1 MDLNKAYEGCEHS
14 AVKHALLE
22 GYLEKLLFIKGETGT
37 REITYVDCFAGP
49 YKDESEDIQATSIAI
64 SLDILKKVREAL
76 AARGKYI
83 TFRAIYVEEDNARY
97 NRLKAYLDNSCPSGI
112 QPFSIYGDYA
122 EKVNE
127 ILQLCGNN
135 SFAFFF
141 VDPLGW
147 TDVGIPRLGK
157 LLKRQKSEFLITFMY
172 EDFNRFV
179 TKVELR
185 QQVSELL
192 GALSEEEF
200 QKFSLLQPK
209 GREKF
214 IIHKYCEQ
222 IMAAMGPDG
231 ARRSRSYSAVVK
243 NKGKE
248 RTKYHLVYGTR
259 HPKGI
264 IEFAEQSDKAKLV
277 ERVVRIQVKQ
287 NASPLGSLFTP
298 EEEADLLSD
307 ATIDLDEVKHYWL
320 TKLSEQPTIFDEARL
335 ADMLEETGWLI
346 SNLEDAFMALRSEG
360 KAENMD
366 ARKKRSKHP
375 IHFDKSER
383 LRRCV

>member
-1 MDLNKAYEGCEHS
+1 MAIDKAYEGHEHS
-14 AVKHALLE
+14 AVKHTLLK

-37 REITYVDCFAGP
+37 QEITYVDCFAGP
-49 YKDESEDIQATSIAI
+49 YNDESEDIQATSIAI

-83 TFRAIYVEEDNARY
+83 RFRAIYVEEDDARY
-97 NRLKAYLDNSCPSGI
+97 VRLKAHLESKCPSGI
-112 QPFSIYGDYA
+112 QPFPIHGDYA
-122 EKVNE
+122 KKVDE
-127 ILQLCGNN
+127 ILQKCGNN
-135 SFAFFF
+135 SFVFFF
-141 VDPLGW
+141 IDPFGW

-157 LLKRQKSEFLITFMY
+157 LLKRPKSEFLITFMY

-179 TKVELR
+179 AKTGLR

-192 GALSEEEF
+192 GALSEEDF
-200 QKFSLLQPK
+200 QKFSYLQPK

-214 IIHKYCEQ
+214 IVHKYCEQ
-222 IMAAMGPDG
+222 IMAAMGPDD
-231 ARRSRSYSAVVK
+231 ARRSRTYSAVVK
-243 NKGKE
+243 NRGKE

-287 NASPLGSLFTP
+287 NASPIGSLFTP

-307 ATIDLDEVKHYWL
+307 ATIDLDEVKNYWL
-320 TKLSEQPTIFDEARL
+320 TKLSDQPAIFDEARL

-346 SNLEDAFMALRSEG
+346 SNFEDAFMALRSEG

-366 ARKKRSKHP
+366 AKGKRSKHP
-375 IHFDKSER
+375 IYFDKRER

>member
-1 MDLNKAYEGCEHS
+1 MEIDKAYEGREHS

-37 REITYVDCFAGP
+37 EEITYVDCFAGP
-49 YKDESEDIQATSIAI
+49 YNDESKDIQATSISI

-76 AARGKYI
+76 AARGKNI
-83 TFRAIYVEEDNARY
+83 KFRAIYVEEDDARY
-97 NRLKAYLDNSCPSGI
+97 DRLESHLKSKCPNGI
-112 QPFSIYGDYA
+112 QPFPIHGDYA
-122 EKVNE
+122 KKVDE
-127 ILQLCGNN
+127 ILQKCGNN

-147 TDVGIPRLGK
+147 TDVGIPRLEK
-157 LLKRQKSEFLITFMY
+157 LLKRPKSEFLITFMY

-200 QKFSLLQPK
+200 QKFSLLPPK

-222 IMAAMGPDG
+222 ITAAMGPDG
-231 ARRSRSYSAVVK
+231 TRRSRSYSAVVK
-243 NKGKE
+243 KKGKE

-287 NASPLGSLFTP
+287 NASPTGSLFSP

-320 TKLSEQPTIFDEARL
+320 TKLSGQPTIFDEISL
-335 ADMLEETGWLI
+335 ADMLQETGWLI
-346 SNLEDAFMALRSEG
+346 SNLEEAFMALRLEG
-360 KAENMD
+360 KVENLNAE
-366 ARKKRSKHP
+366 RKRPIHP
-375 IHFDKSER
+375 INFKKGER

>member
-1 MDLNKAYEGCEHS
+1 MELNKAYEGREHS

-22 GYLEKLLFIKGETGT
+22 GYLEKLLFIKGEKGT

-49 YKDESEDIQATSIAI
+49 YNDESEDIQATSIAI
-64 SLDILKKVREAL
+64 SLNILKNVREAL

-83 TFRAIYVEEDNARY
+83 TFRAIYVEEDTARY
-97 NRLKAYLDNSCPSGI
+97 KRLEAYLDSYCPSGI
-112 QPFSIYGDYA
+112 QPFSIHGDYA
-122 EKVNE
+122 KKVNE
-127 ILQLCGNN
+127 ILQKCGDN
-135 SFAFFF
+135 SFVFFF

-157 LLKRQKSEFLITFMY
+157 LLKRPKSEFLITFMY

-200 QKFSLLQPK
+200 QMFSFLQPN

-214 IIHKYCEQ
+214 ILHKYCEQ
-222 IMAAMGPDG
+222 IRVAMGPDG
-231 ARRSRSYSAVVK
+231 ARGSRSYSAVVK

-264 IEFAEQSDKAKLV
+264 IEFAQQSDKAKLV
-277 ERVVRIQVKQ
+277 ERVVRIQIKQ
-287 NASPLGSLFTP
+287 NASPTGSLFTP

-307 ATIDLDEVKHYWL
+307 ATVDLDEVKHYWL
-320 TKLSEQPTIFDEARL
+320 AKLSDQPIIFDEESL
-335 ADMLEETGWLI
+335 ADMLQDTGWLV
-346 SNLEDAFMALRSEG
+346 SNLEDAFMDLQTKG
-360 KAENMD
+360 KVENMD
-366 ARKKRSKHP
+366 AGRKRPVHP
-375 IHFDKSER
+375 INFDKGER